1 MEAARPEYWS
11 AFASSSAVARDG
23 QRLLSK
29 AAAAYTVN
37 TGRARHGGARRGQH
51 QKGFLPAAA
60 ALLVVLVVPRE
71 GGKERV
77 MRYRLKGS
85 DWPLLPVTVRMK
97 TTTLGCCCCN
107 SSPWLLPCGRRTRP
121 SRNRSGGLGNLDF
134 SLSTPTDNGVV
145 FEMNVY
151 FVYLWRLY
159 VCFLTNLYWL
169 LQRLLVL

>member
-1 MEAARPEYWS
+1 M
-11 AFASSSAVARDG
+11 ARDS

-37 TGRARHGGARRGQH
+37 TGRARPDGGARRGQH
-51 QKGFLPAAA
+51 QKGFLPAA

-97 TTTLGCCCCN
+97 TTTLGCCCN

-121 SRNRSGGLGNLDF
+121 SRNRSGGGLGNLDF

-151 FVYLWRLY
+151 FVYL
-159 VCFLTNLYWL
+159 
-169 LQRLLVL
+169 

>member
-1 MEAARPEYWS
+1 M
-11 AFASSSAVARDG
+11 ARDG
-23 QRLLSK
+23 HRLLSK

-37 TGRARHGGARRGQH
+37 TGRARHGGGGARRGQH

-60 ALLVVLVVPRE
+60 LLVVVLVVPRE

-151 FVYLWRLY
+151 FVYL
-159 VCFLTNLYWL
+159 
-169 LQRLLVL
+169 

>member
-1 MEAARPEYWS
+1 M
-11 AFASSSAVARDG
+11 ARDG

-29 AAAAYTVN
+29 AAYTVN
-37 TGRARHGGARRGQH
+37 TGRARHGGGGARRGQH
-51 QKGFLPAAA
+51 QKGFLPAA

-97 TTTLGCCCCN
+97 TTTLGCCYCCN
-107 SSPWLLPCGRRTRP
+107 SSSPWLLPCGRRTRP
-121 SRNRSGGLGNLDF
+121 SRNRSGGGLGNLDF

-151 FVYLWRLY
+151 FVYL
-159 VCFLTNLYWL
+159 
-169 LQRLLVL
+169 